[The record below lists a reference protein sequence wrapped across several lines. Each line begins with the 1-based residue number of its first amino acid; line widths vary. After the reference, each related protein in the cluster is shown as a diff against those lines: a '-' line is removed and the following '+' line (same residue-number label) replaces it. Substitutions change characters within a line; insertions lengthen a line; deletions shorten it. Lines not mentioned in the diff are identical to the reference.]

1 MLDLDFFTSGSA
13 AAALS
18 AGAVLAAAAGAGA
31 AGLVSAALVSAA
43 KAPVRPRQMLSSA
56 KVRIVLVV
64 NFLLEKQKKMQFSV
78 RLYLDKS
85 TVLLR
90 DDAFHIQTFQ
100 CVHAMPFLL
109 TQSVH
114 AMC

>member
-1 MLDLDFFTSGSA
+1 M
-13 AAALS
+13 
-18 AGAVLAAAAGAGA
+18 
-31 AGLVSAALVSAA
+31 
-43 KAPVRPRQMLSSA
+43 
-56 KVRIVLVV
+56 